1 MKIFNTDNEMK
12 ERLEAATTENTEL
25 SELVAQ
31 REGDIKDITANLAE
45 VSASIETLTAE
56 LEESKAASA
65 LLETEKT
72 ELAAQLEAS
81 KEAQVEFDEKV
92 SNAALARMQELGV
105 SEPVATIADDETD
118 DLYTQYTNLKA
129 TNPAAAGAFWRENE
143 AAIKASV

>member
-105 SEPVATIADDETD
+105 SEPVAAIAEDDTD
-118 DLYTQYTNLKA
+118 DIYTQYTNLKA
-129 TNPAAAGAFWRENE
+129 TDPAQAGAFWRANE
-143 AAIKASV
+143 AEIKASI